1 MWWKRR
7 SVTQEEE
14 RVAVPSGEGVAQQ
27 GGAISKYAQQAELER
42 ATDTVAAFL
51 RAYGKYAFDLEKV
64 DAKTVNDLCEKWAR
78 HILVGA
84 PRPGDDEEEASA
96 VQGRRDWAGARL
108 FVTQHRRSEGEYVTK
123 TLHDLRE
130 VIWSFVHNLSRAFI
144 EDQSVDGQVTEQLNQ
159 LRTAVASNSLEQLK
173 RAARAAVTVIE
184 QSVAERKQRQQAQM
198 EELGNRLRSLRR
210 ELEEARREMSLDAL
224 TELYNR
230 KAFDEQLARTVDI
243 SLLSGQSACLFMV
256 DIDHF
261 KSINDTFG
269 HPAGDAVL
277 KKVANCCTRAFP
289 RKTDFVARYGGEE
302 FAIIVQDTPVDAGRM
317 LGERLLEAIRSLT
330 INHNEQEIRVTAS
343 VGVSAF
349 VIGDSAATWLNRAD
363 AALYQAKQTG
373 RDRVAVAGVP
383 KRPAG

>member
-1 MWWKRR
+1 MLWKRR
-7 SVTQEEE
+7 SATKEEP
-14 RVAVPSGEGVAQQ
+14 VAVQSDEGVSTGHEGTFRTDDNHQENA
-27 GGAISKYAQQAELER
+27 AELER
-42 ATDTVAAFL
+42 ATDTVGTFL
-51 RAYGKYAFDLEKV
+51 RVFGKYAFDLEKV
-64 DAKTVNDLCEKWAR
+64 DAKTVTESCEKWAR

-84 PRPGDDEEEASA
+84 PRPGDDEEEMTA
-96 VQGRRDWAGARL
+96 VQVRRDWTGARL
-108 FVTQHRRSEGEYVTK
+108 FVTQHRRNEGEYVTK
-123 TLHDLRE
+123 TLNDLRE
-130 VIWSFVHNLSRAFI
+130 VIWSFVHHLSRAFI

-159 LRTAVASNSLEQLK
+159 LRTAVTSNSMEQLK
-173 RAARAAVTVIE
+173 RAAIAAVTVIE
-184 QSVAERKQRQQAQM
+184 QSVEERKQRQQAQM
-198 EELGNRLRSLRR
+198 EELGNRLRSLRQ

-277 KKVANCCTRAFP
+277 KEVANCCTRTFP

-302 FAIIVQDTPVDAGRM
+302 FAIIVQDTSVDAGQM

-330 INHNEQEIRVTAS
+330 VNYDGQEIQVTAS
-343 VGVSAF
+343 VGVSEFIA
-349 VIGDSAATWLNRAD
+349 GDSASVWLDRAD
-363 AALYQAKQTG
+363 DALYQAKQTG
-373 RDRVAVAGVP
+373 RDRMVVAA
-383 KRPAG
+383 